1 MFVEDSYK
9 LGELYKAYG
18 IKGELIIRTDLKL
31 SENTITN
38 WESIFIKINGILV
51 PFFVDNIFLKSEKE
65 IQIKLEDICDEI
77 QAKKYIGYEIYLD
90 QETSFIEDEN
100 SVFFKYINF
109 QIANDQSEKLG
120 QIVDL
125 LEYPGQIMLVVN
137 NLEGDEII
145 VPAIEDWIV
154 SVDSDQKIISMNLPD
169 GLLDLNLKDDLF

>member
-31 SENTITN
+31 SENTISK

-51 PFFVDNIFLKSEKE
+51 PFFIDNIFLKSEKE
-65 IQIKLEDICDEI
+65 IQVKLEDIQDEI
-77 QAKKYIGYEIYLD
+77 QAKKYLGYEIFID
-90 QETSFIEDEN
+90 QETSFVEEEHSI
-100 SVFFKYINF
+100 FFTYINYK
-109 QIANDQSEKLG
+109 ISNDQSEILG

-137 NLEGDEII
+137 NNEGEEVI

-154 SVDSDQKIISMNLPD
+154 SVDSEQKIICMNLPD
-169 GLLDLNLKDDLF
+169 GLLELNLKDDLF